1 MRGTL
6 LTILML
12 AGLASSAMAQIT
24 VDGQRPLATREELER
39 ALQQMTPQERD
50 GAKGKIVRQRLA
62 EGDILPGDKI
72 RISVAGDTT
81 LSGTF
86 TVRGDGTLVAPNVDP
101 INVRGVLR
109 SELEAHLAKEL
120 QKYLRNPTVTASSLV
135 RIAVSGSVARAGFYD
150 LPPESAA
157 SDAIVAA
164 GGLGNDGDVQKTIVR
179 RNAEPLYDKQQVRE
193 FFVSG
198 ASLDQMGLHTGDEFF
213 VGRRGSANVLP
224 IIGAVTG
231 IAFAVAA
238 FAGLF

>member
-135 RIAVSGSVARAGFYD
+135 RIAVSGGV
-150 LPPESAA
+150 
-157 SDAIVAA
+157 A
-164 GGLGNDGDVQKTIVR
+164 GGGV
-179 RNAEPLYDKQQVRE
+179 
-193 FFVSG
+193 
-198 ASLDQMGLHTGDEFF
+198 
-213 VGRRGSANVLP
+213 
-224 IIGAVTG
+224 
-231 IAFAVAA
+231 
-238 FAGLF
+238 

>member
-164 GGLGNDGDVQKTIVR
+164 GGLGGDGDVQKTIVR

>member
-6 LTILML
+6 LAVLLLIGVT
-12 AGLASSAMAQIT
+12 ARAAAQVV

-39 ALQQMTPQERD
+39 SLQSMPKEDRE

-72 RISVAGDTT
+72 RLTVVSDTS

-86 TVRGDGTLVAPNVDP
+86 TVRSDGTIVAPNIDP
-101 INVRGVLR
+101 ISVRGVLR
-109 SELEAHLAKEL
+109 SELESHLAKEL
-120 QKYLRNPTVTASSLV
+120 AKYLRNATVTASSLV
-135 RIAVSGSVARAGFYD
+135 RIAVSGSVGRPGFYD

-164 GGLGNDGDVQKTIVR
+164 GGIGPDGDVQKTIVR
-179 RNAEPLYDKQQVRE
+179 RNAEPLYEKQQVRD

-224 IIGAVTG
+224 IIGAITG

-238 FAGLF
+238 FATLF

>member
-1 MRGTL
+1 MRGSL

-164 GGLGNDGDVQKTIVR
+164 GGLGGDGDVQKTIVR